1 MLATSPMI
9 VFSYLVFFG
18 LVVVL
23 LMLLMRSVLS
33 KNYFNNT
40 LSFEC
45 GFESYKTNR
54 LPFSINFFMVSLIFV
69 LFDLEI
75 IILIAYI
82 PNMTSLT
89 FLSYI
94 TASSFLLFMLL
105 SLMFEWALGKLSW
118 IF

>member
-1 MLATSPMI
+1 MSPMI
-9 VFSYLVFFG
+9 VFSYLISLG
-18 LVVVL
+18 LIVAL
-23 LMLLMRSVLS
+23 LMTLLRSILS
-33 KNYFNNT
+33 MDHLNNT

-45 GFESYKTNR
+45 GFESYKMNR

-75 IILIAYI
+75 IILVAYI

-89 FLSYI
+89 FLSYM
-94 TASSFLLFMLL
+94 TASSFLLFMLF
-105 SLMFEWALGKLSW
+105 SLVFEWALGKLSW

>member
-1 MLATSPMI
+1 MSLMI
-9 VFSYLVFFG
+9 MFFYLTFFG
-18 LVVVL
+18 LIVTL
-23 LMLLMRSVLS
+23 LMMLLRSILS
-33 KNYFNNT
+33 TGYLNTT

-45 GFESYKTNR
+45 GFESYKMNR

-75 IILIAYI
+75 IILVAYI

-94 TASSFLLFMLL
+94 TAMSFLLFMLL
-105 SLMFEWALGKLSW
+105 SLMLEWALGKLSW